1 MNVPSTLVERR
12 RRRNFEDNVNAYFD
26 HAAKFCSYA
35 PGLLDQIK
43 TCNSVYSFAFPVR
56 HADGSIE
63 TVHAWRAEHS
73 HHKLPTKGGI
83 RFSPQVDESEVKAL
97 AALMTYKCALVDVP
111 FGGAKGAVQIDPSRY
126 TADQLERITRRYT
139 HELDRKSFIG
149 PGIDVPA
156 PDYGTGER
164 EMSWIADTYGQLH
177 TGELEALAC
186 VTGKAVSEGGIHGRR
201 EATGRGLMYALA
213 EACRS
218 ADDMR
223 ALGLSTGLE
232 GKRLVV
238 QGLGNVGYHTAKFC
252 REQGAI
258 IVALAEREGA
268 IHNPKGLNEE
278 EVFSYRKRT
287 GSILGFP
294 GATDILDSREALEL
308 ECDVLVPAAL
318 ESVLT
323 AENAPR
329 VKARIVL
336 EGANGPTTPEA
347 DEVFRTKGML
357 VIPDVYANA
366 GGVTVS
372 YFEWLKNLSHV
383 RLGRLDRRRQAATEL
398 RMLQA
403 IETATG
409 RKFSTA
415 ERESFVKVTD
425 ELAIVNSGLEDTM
438 IVAYQEIRDT
448 LRREPKMGDLRT
460 AAFVLAINK
469 VAIVYEELGIFP

>member
-1 MNVPSTLVERR
+1 MAVSSTVARGR
-12 RRRNFEDNVNAYFD
+12 PGNFEDNVNAYFN
-26 HAAKFCSYA
+26 HAATFCKHA
-35 PGLLDQIK
+35 PGLLEQIK
-43 TCNSVYSFAFPVR
+43 VCNSVYAFAFPVR

-63 TVHAWRAEHS
+63 VVHAWRAEHS

-83 RFSPQVDESEVKAL
+83 RYSPQVDESEVKAL

-111 FGGAKGAVQIDPSRY
+111 FGGAKGAVQIDPARY
-126 TADQLERITRRYT
+126 TVEQLERITRRYT
-139 HELDRKSFIG
+139 HELDRKQFIG

-164 EMSWIADTYGQLH
+164 EMSWIADTYSQLH

-186 VTGKAVSEGGIHGRR
+186 VTGKPVTEGGIHGRR
-201 EATGRGLMYALA
+201 EATGRGLMFALS

-223 ALGLSTGLE
+223 ALGLSVGLD

-238 QGLGNVGYHTAKFC
+238 QGLGNVGYHAAKFC

-268 IHNPKGLNEE
+268 IHNPKGLNED
-278 EVFSYRKRT
+278 EVFNFRKRT
-287 GSILGFP
+287 GSLLGFP
-294 GATDILDSREALEL
+294 GATDILRSADALEL

-318 ESVLT
+318 ENVLT
-323 AENAPR
+323 SENAAR
-329 VKARIVL
+329 IKARIIL

-347 DEVFRTKGML
+347 DDVFRKKGIM
-357 VIPDVYANA
+357 VIPDVFANA

-403 IETATG
+403 IEVATG
-409 RKFSTA
+409 KKFTDA
-415 ERESFVKVTD
+415 ERQAFVKVTD

-438 IVAYQEIRDT
+438 IVAYQDIREA
-448 LRREPKMGDLRT
+448 LRAEPKMGDLRT
-460 AAFVLAINK
+460 AAFKRAIDK
-469 VAIVYEELGIFP
+469 VAVVYEELGIFP

>member
-1 MNVPSTLVERR
+1 MTAPTTVAERR
-12 RRRNFEDNVNAYFD
+12 RPGNFEDNVNAYFD
-26 HAAKFCSYA
+26 HAAGFCKH
-35 PGLLDQIK
+35 PKGLLDQIRV
-43 TCNSVYSFAFPVR
+43 CNAVYSFAFPVR
-56 HADGSIE
+56 HADGTIE
-63 TVHAWRAEHS
+63 VVHAWRAEHS

-83 RFSPQVDESEVKAL
+83 RYSPQVDESEVKAL

-126 TADQLERITRRYT
+126 TVDQLERITRRYT
-139 HELDRKSFIG
+139 HELDRKKFIG

-164 EMSWIADTYGQLH
+164 EMSWIADTYSQLNL
-177 TGELEALAC
+177 GELEALAC
-186 VTGKAVSEGGIHGRR
+186 VTGKPVSEGGIHGRR

-218 ADDMR
+218 ADDMT
-223 ALGLSTGLE
+223 ALGLAPGLE

-238 QGLGNVGYHTAKFC
+238 QGLGNVGYHAARFC

-258 IVALAEREGA
+258 IVGLAEREGA
-268 IHNPKGLNEE
+268 IYSPNGLNEDD
-278 EVFSYRKRT
+278 VFNYRKRT

-294 GATDILDSREALEL
+294 GATDILRSADALEL

-318 ESVLT
+318 ENVLT
-323 AENAPR
+323 GENAAR
-329 VKARIVL
+329 VKAKIIL
-336 EGANGPTTPEA
+336 EGANGPTTPAA
-347 DEVFRTKGML
+347 DEVFRTNGVL

-398 RMLQA
+398 RMLRA

-409 RKFSTA
+409 RKFSDA
-415 ERESFVKVTD
+415 ERVSFVQVTD
-425 ELAIVNSGLEDTM
+425 ELEIVNSGLEDTM

>member
-1 MNVPSTLVERR
+1 MAVSETVGRSQPRT
-12 RRRNFEDNVNAYFD
+12 FEDNVNAYFD
-26 HAAKFCSYA
+26 HAAKFCAHA
-35 PGLLDQIK
+35 PGLLDQIR

-56 HADGSIE
+56 HADGTIE
-63 TVHAWRAEHS
+63 VIHAWRAEHS

-83 RFSPQVDESEVKAL
+83 RYSPQVDESEVKAL

-126 TADQLERITRRYT
+126 TVEQLERITRRYT
-139 HELDRKSFIG
+139 HELDRKKFIG

-186 VTGKAVSEGGIHGRR
+186 VTGKSVTEGGIHGRR
-201 EATGRGLMYALA
+201 EATGRGLMYALC

-223 ALGLSTGLE
+223 ALGLSAGLD

-238 QGLGNVGYHTAKFC
+238 QGLGNVGYHAAKFC

-268 IHNPKGLNEE
+268 IYNPKGLNEDD
-278 EVFSYRKRT
+278 VFNYRKRT

-294 GATDILDSREALEL
+294 GATDILRSADALEL
-308 ECDVLVPAAL
+308 DCDVLVPAAL
-318 ESVLT
+318 ENVLT
-323 AENAPR
+323 SENAAR
-329 VKARIVL
+329 IKAKIVL

-347 DEVFRTKGML
+347 DETFRKRGIM

-383 RLGRLDRRRQAATEL
+383 RLGRMDRRRQAATEM

-403 IETATG
+403 IELATG
-409 RKFSTA
+409 RKFSEA
-415 ERESFVKVTD
+415 ERHSLVKVTD

-438 IVAYQEIRDT
+438 IVAYQEIRDA
-448 LRREPKMGDLRT
+448 LRRQPEIGDLRT
-460 AAFVLAINK
+460 AAFVTAINK

>member
-1 MNVPSTLVERR
+1 MTASPTATDRR
-12 RRRNFEDNVNAYFD
+12 YRGNFEENVNVYFD
-26 HAAKFCSYA
+26 HAAGFCKHA
-35 PGLLDQIK
+35 RGLLDQIRV
-43 TCNSVYSFAFPVR
+43 CNAVYSFAFPVR
-56 HADGSIE
+56 HADGTIE
-63 TVHAWRAEHS
+63 VVHAWRAEHS

-83 RFSPQVDESEVKAL
+83 RYSPQVDESEVKAL

-126 TADQLERITRRYT
+126 TVEQLERITRRYT
-139 HELDRKSFIG
+139 HELDRKKFIG

-156 PDYGTGER
+156 PDYGTSER
-164 EMSWIADTYGQLH
+164 EMSWIADTYSQLNL
-177 TGELEALAC
+177 GELEALAC
-186 VTGKAVSEGGIHGRR
+186 VTGKSVTEGGIYGRR

-223 ALGLSTGLE
+223 TLGLPPGLE

-238 QGLGNVGYHTAKFC
+238 QGLGNVGYHAAKFC

-268 IHNPKGLNEE
+268 IYNPKGLNEDD
-278 EVFSYRKRT
+278 VLNYRKRT

-294 GATDILDSREALEL
+294 GATDLLNSGDALEL
-308 ECDVLVPAAL
+308 DCDVLVPAAL
-318 ESVLT
+318 ENVLT

-329 VKARIVL
+329 VKAKIIL
-336 EGANGPTTPEA
+336 EGANGPTTPAA
-347 DEVFRTKGML
+347 DEVFRTKEML

-383 RLGRLDRRRQAATEL
+383 RLGRLDRRREAATEL
-398 RMLQA
+398 RLLQA

-409 RKFSTA
+409 RKFSVA

-438 IVAYQEIRDT
+438 IVAYQEIRET
-448 LRREPKMGDLRT
+448 LRREPMMGDLRT

-469 VAIVYEELGIFP
+469 IAIVYEEMGIFP

>member
-1 MNVPSTLVERR
+1 MSAPSTVARR
-12 RRRNFEDNVNAYFD
+12 GRSGNFEDNVNAYFD
-26 HAAKFCSYA
+26 HAAKFCAHAS
-35 PGLLDQIK
+35 GLLDQIK
-43 TCNSVYSFAFPVR
+43 TCNSVYEFAFPVR
-56 HADGSIE
+56 HAGGKIE
-63 TVHAWRAEHS
+63 VIHAWRAEHS

-83 RFSPQVDESEVKAL
+83 RYSPQVDESEVKAL

-126 TADQLERITRRYT
+126 SVEQLERITRRYT
-139 HELDRKSFIG
+139 HELDRKQFIG

-201 EATGRGLMYALA
+201 EATGRGLMYALS

-218 ADDMR
+218 VDDMK
-223 ALGLSTGLE
+223 ALGLSIGLE

-238 QGLGNVGYHTAKFC
+238 QGLGNVGFHTAKFC

-258 IVALAEREGA
+258 IVGLAEREGA
-268 IHNPKGLNEE
+268 IYNPKGLNEE
-278 EVFSYRKRT
+278 EVFNYRKRT

-294 GATDILDSREALEL
+294 GATDILKSADALEL
-308 ECDVLVPAAL
+308 DCDVLAPAAL
-318 ESVLT
+318 ENVLT
-323 AENAPR
+323 GENAER
-329 VKARIVL
+329 VKAKIIL

-347 DEVFRTKGML
+347 DEVFRKKGVL

-383 RLGRLDRRRQAATEL
+383 RLGRMDRRRQAATEMRL
-398 RMLQA
+398 LQA
-403 IETATG
+403 IERATG
-409 RKFSTA
+409 RKFSES

-438 IVAYQEIRDT
+438 IVAYQEIRET

-469 VAIVYEELGIFP
+469 VAVVYEELGIFP

>member
-1 MNVPSTLVERR
+1 MAVSPAVERR
-12 RRRNFEDNVNAYFD
+12 RPRRFEDNVNAYFD
-26 HAAKFCSYA
+26 HAAKFCKHA
-35 PGLLDQIK
+35 PGLLSQIR

-56 HADGSIE
+56 HADGAIE
-63 TVHAWRAEHS
+63 VVHAWRAEHS

-126 TADQLERITRRYT
+126 TVEQLERITRRYT
-139 HELDRKSFIG
+139 HELDRKQFIG

-186 VTGKAVSEGGIHGRR
+186 VTGKPVTEGGIHGRR
-201 EATGRGLMYALA
+201 EATGRGLMYALC

-218 ADDMR
+218 VEDMTT
-223 ALGLSTGLE
+223 LGLSPGLE

-252 REQGAI
+252 RESGAI

-268 IHNPKGLNEE
+268 IFNAKGLNED
-278 EVFSYRKRT
+278 EVLNFRKRT

-294 GATDILDSREALEL
+294 GATDILRSADALEL

-318 ESVLT
+318 ENVLT
-323 AENAPR
+323 SENAAR
-329 VKARIVL
+329 IKARIIL

-347 DEVFRTKGML
+347 DEVFRKKGIL

-383 RLGRLDRRRQAATEL
+383 RLGRMDRRRQAATEL
-398 RMLQA
+398 RLLRA
-403 IETATG
+403 IEVATG
-409 RKFSTA
+409 RKFSQV
-415 ERESFVKVTD
+415 ERDSFVKVTD

-438 IVAYQEIRDT
+438 IVAYQDIREA
-448 LRREPKMGDLRT
+448 LRRQPDIGDLRT
-460 AAFVLAINK
+460 AAFVTAINK

>member
-1 MNVPSTLVERR
+1 MAVTPTIERPHPR
-12 RRRNFEDNVNAYFD
+12 SFEDNVNVYFD
-26 HAAKFCSYA
+26 HAAQFCRHA
-35 PGLLDQIK
+35 KGLLDQIRV
-43 TCNSVYSFAFPVR
+43 CNSVYSFAFPVR
-56 HADGSIE
+56 HADGTIE
-63 TVHAWRAEHS
+63 VVRAWRAEHS

-83 RFSPQVDESEVKAL
+83 RYSPQVDESEVKAL

-111 FGGAKGAVQIDPSRY
+111 FGGAKGALQIDPSRY
-126 TADQLERITRRYT
+126 TVEQLERITRRYT
-139 HELDRKSFIG
+139 HELDRKQFIG

-186 VTGKAVSEGGIHGRR
+186 VTGKPVTEGGIHGRR
-201 EATGRGLMYALA
+201 EATGRGLVYALS

-218 ADDMR
+218 VEDMR
-223 ALGLSTGLE
+223 SLRLSVGLE
-232 GKRLVV
+232 GKRVVV

-258 IVALAEREGA
+258 VVGLAEREGA
-268 IHNPKGLNEE
+268 IYDPKGLNEDD
-278 EVFSYRKRT
+278 VFSFRKRT

-294 GATDILDSREALEL
+294 GATDILRSADGLESD
-308 ECDVLVPAAL
+308 CDVLVPAAL
-318 ESVLT
+318 ENVLT
-323 AENAPR
+323 SENA
-329 VKARIVL
+329 ARIKAKIIL

-347 DEVFRTKGML
+347 DDIFRRKGIL

-398 RMLQA
+398 RLLRA
-403 IETATG
+403 IEVASG
-409 RKFSTA
+409 RKFSES
-415 ERESFVKVTD
+415 ERQSFVKVTD

-438 IVAYQEIRDT
+438 IVAYQDIRET
-448 LRREPKMGDLRT
+448 LRRQPEMGDLRT
-460 AAFVLAINK
+460 AAFVTAINK